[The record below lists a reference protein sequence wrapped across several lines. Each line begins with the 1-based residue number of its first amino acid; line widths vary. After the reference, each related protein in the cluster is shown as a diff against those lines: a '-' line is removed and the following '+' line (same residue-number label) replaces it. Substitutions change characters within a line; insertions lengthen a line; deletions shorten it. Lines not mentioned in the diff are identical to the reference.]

1 MHIKRENETEKERER
16 SVFSTVFLA
25 LVAVLAVEIAMLLLS
40 FTLSGFPSRLNS
52 NAEQILDKQVVNR
65 AAYISG
71 QLIEAQDLSD
81 LDSAVN
87 RAAAQLVQEGETVAS
102 LTSSNEKST
111 PLFDEVSGQMVRTLR
126 EKNVTGV
133 YIVLHTGEISR
144 TAGGSLP
151 ARPRP
156 VRAGLRHERRSAVR
170 ARAGGGHAQ
179 NEHFDERKLG
189 AGHSGHRRRAGRLF
203 PPAV

>member
-1 MHIKRENETEKERER
+1 MHIKRENETEKDRER

-111 PLFDEVSGQMVRTLR
+111 PLFDEVSDQMVRTLR

-144 TAGGSLP
+144 TAAVRCLSLP
-151 ARPRP
+151 ARPRTVP
-156 VRAGLRHERRSAVR
+156 HRPPSRTTICCSSTRRRRSCA
-170 ARAGGGHAQ
+170 
-179 NEHFDERKLG
+179 E
-189 AGHSGHRRRAGRLF
+189 
-203 PPAV
+203 